1 MENNFIQ
8 HEILGRFVDGLIAQ
22 KYPGQPAENF
32 KEIRNQSIDEVNKK
46 IDMAI
51 YSSLSIEQL
60 EEIND
65 LFENNEENPDVFA
78 DFFKRAGVDTEQ
90 ITKEALEGYAKSF
103 LGGGNE

>member
-32 KEIRNQSIDEVNKK
+32 KEIRNKSIDEVNKK

-78 DFFKRAGVDTEQ
+78 DFFKRAGVDAEQ
-90 ITKEALEGYAKSF
+90 ITKETLEGYAKSF
-103 LGGGNE
+103 LGGSNE

>member
-8 HEILGRFVDGLIAQ
+8 HEILGQFVDGLIAQ

-32 KEIRNQSIDEVNKK
+32 KEIREKSIDEVNKK

-60 EEIND
+60 EEINA
-65 LFENNEENPDVFA
+65 LFDRNEENPDVFTE
-78 DFFKRAGVDTEQ
+78 FFKNAGVDAEQ
-90 ITKEALEGYAKSF
+90 KTKEVMESYAVSF
-103 LGGGNE
+103 LGGNNE

>member
-8 HEILGRFVDGLIAQ
+8 HEILGQFVDGLIAQ

-32 KEIRNQSIDEVNKK
+32 KEIREKSIDEVNKK

-60 EEIND
+60 EEINA
-65 LFENNEENPDVFA
+65 LFDRNEENPDVFTE
-78 DFFKRAGVDTEQ
+78 FFKNAGVDAEQ
-90 ITKEALEGYAKSF
+90 KTKEAMESYAISF
-103 LGGGNE
+103 LGGNNE